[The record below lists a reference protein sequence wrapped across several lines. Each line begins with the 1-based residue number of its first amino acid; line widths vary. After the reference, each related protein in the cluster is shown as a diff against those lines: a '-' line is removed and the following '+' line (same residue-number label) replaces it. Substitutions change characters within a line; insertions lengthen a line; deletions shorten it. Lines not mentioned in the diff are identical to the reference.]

1 MEKESQTIFDKN
13 VIEFVTVAAEF
24 CAFLERAEHMK
35 RKAFVDTSLKILP
48 LLYLKASMLPKCE
61 TIGDEAPETYVTEE
75 IYEILRINLSGLMG
89 DKDDYLDVF
98 VQDMVYSD
106 QPIKKSISEDL
117 ADIYQDIKDFIF
129 VFQLGLNETMNDSL
143 AICQENFGTLWGQKL
158 VNTLRALHD
167 VKYNQLEEE
176 EENGNEEG
184 FYEPSDDN
192 DCCEEEGCHCHDD
205 DCHCHEDGC
214 HCHDDE

>member
-1 MEKESQTIFDKN
+1 MEKESQTIFEKN

-61 TIGDEAPETYVTEE
+61 TIGNEALETFVTEE
-75 IYEILRINLSGLMG
+75 TYEILRMNLAGLLAE
-89 DKDDYLDVF
+89 KDDYLDVF
-98 VQDMVYSD
+98 VSDMKYSD
-106 QPIKKSISEDL
+106 QPITRNISEDL
-117 ADIYQDIKDFIF
+117 ADIYQDIRDFIF

-143 AICQENFGTLWGQKL
+143 AVCRENFALYWGQKL

-167 VKYNQLEEE
+167 VKYNQPEDE
-176 EENGNEEG
+176 EENQDEE
-184 FYEPSDDN
+184 
-192 DCCEEEGCHCHDD
+192 
-205 DCHCHEDGC
+205 
-214 HCHDDE
+214 DE

>member
-1 MEKESQTIFDKN
+1 MEKESQTIFEKN

-48 LLYLKASMLPKCE
+48 LLYLKASLLPKCE

-75 IYEILRINLSGLMG
+75 IYEILRINLAGLMG
-89 DKDDYLDVF
+89 EKDDYLDVF

-129 VFQLGLNETMNDSL
+129 VFQLGLNETMN
-143 AICQENFGTLWGQKL
+143 FGLLWGQKL

-167 VKYNQLEEE
+167 VKYNQQNENDEEDNE
-176 EENGNEEG
+176 EENNEL
-184 FYEPSDDN
+184 SDD
-192 DCCEEEGCHCHDD
+192 DYCCEEDGCHCHDD
-205 DCHCHEDGC
+205 ECHCHEDGC
-214 HCHDDE
+214 HCRNDE

>member
-24 CAFLERAEHMK
+24 CAFLERAERMK
-35 RKAFVDTSLKILP
+35 RSTFVDTSLKILP

-61 TIGDEAPETYVTEE
+61 TIGEGVLETYVTEE
-75 IYEILRINLSGLMG
+75 IYEILRINLAELMG

-117 ADIYQDIKDFIF
+117 ADIYQDASVLQQASEEVQD
-129 VFQLGLNETMNDSL
+129 LL
-143 AICQENFGTLWGQKL
+143 ATDPELC
-158 VNTLRALHD
+158 
-167 VKYNQLEEE
+167 E
-176 EENGNEEG
+176 EENINLQHYLEI
-184 FYEPSDDN
+184 FF
-192 DCCEEEGCHCHDD
+192 
-205 DCHCHEDGC
+205 EDQKSRLNL
-214 HCHDDE
+214 

>member
-1 MEKESQTIFDKN
+1 MNWRAKCDSYTFFAC
-13 VIEFVTVAAEF
+13 V
-24 CAFLERAEHMK
+24 LERAESMK
-35 RKAFVDTSLKILP
+35 RSTFVDTSLKILP

-75 IYEILRINLSGLMG
+75 IYEILRINLAGLMG

-143 AICQENFGTLWGQKL
+143 AICQENFGMLWGQKL

-167 VKYNQLEEE
+167 VKYNLQDNEEE
-176 EENGNEEG
+176 EENNEEG
-184 FYEPSDDN
+184 FYEPSEDDS
-192 DCCEEEGCHCHDD
+192 CCEEG
-205 DCHCHEDGC
+205 GC
-214 HCHDDE
+214 HCHDDECHCHEGSCHCHDDEK

>member
-1 MEKESQTIFDKN
+1 MEKESQTIFEKN

-48 LLYLKASMLPKCE
+48 LLYLKASLLPKCE

-75 IYEILRINLSGLMG
+75 IYEILRINLAGLMG
-89 DKDDYLDVF
+89 EKDDYLDVF

-106 QPIKKSISEDL
+106 QPIKKSISDDL
-117 ADIYQDIKDFIF
+117 ADIYQDLKDFIG

-143 AICQENFGTLWGQKL
+143 VVCKEHFREFWGQRL
-158 VNTLRALHD
+158 VNTMRALHD
-167 VKYNQLEEE
+167 VKYTPADDDEEE
-176 EENGNEEG
+176 EMEDEN
-184 FYEPSDDN
+184 SLL
-192 DCCEEEGCHCHDD
+192 
-205 DCHCHEDGC
+205 
-214 HCHDDE
+214 

>member
-24 CAFLERAEHMK
+24 CAFLERAE
-35 RKAFVDTSLKILP
+35 RTRRSDFVDTSLKILP

-61 TIGDEAPETYVTEE
+61 TIGDELLETYVTEE
-75 IYEILRINLSGLMG
+75 IYEILRINLSELLG

-143 AICQENFGTLWGQKL
+143 ALCQENFGMLWGQKL

-167 VKYNQLEEE
+167 VKYNQQDENEVAEEDT
-176 EENGNEEG
+176 EEG
-184 FYEPSDDN
+184 FYKPSDDDN
-192 DCCEEEGCHCHDD
+192 CCEADG
-205 DCHCHEDGC
+205 CHCHEDGC
-214 HCHDDE
+214 HCHHDE

>member
-1 MEKESQTIFDKN
+1 MEKESQTIFEKN

-61 TIGDEAPETYVTEE
+61 TIGNEALETFVTEE
-75 IYEILRINLSGLMG
+75 TYEILRMNLADLLAE
-89 DKDDYLDVF
+89 KDDYLDVF
-98 VQDMVYSD
+98 VSDMKYSD
-106 QPIKKSISEDL
+106 QPITRNISEDL
-117 ADIYQDIKDFIF
+117 ADIYQDIRDFIF

-143 AICQENFGTLWGQKL
+143 AVCRENFALYWGQKL

-167 VKYNQLEEE
+167 VKYNQPEDE
-176 EENGNEEG
+176 EENQDEE
-184 FYEPSDDN
+184 
-192 DCCEEEGCHCHDD
+192 
-205 DCHCHEDGC
+205 
-214 HCHDDE
+214 DE